1 VASAP
6 ELTAPRAVGH
16 VGITVPDIEA
26 AVAWYGELF
35 GFRLIGPIAD
45 VDQSEGG
52 AFAGPVADIFGPELQ
67 RMRMAFLS
75 SANACII
82 ELFEFQDAPC
92 AELDDHFDYQRRGLT
107 HLAITDPD
115 VAGTTERIVARG
127 GRQRSEVW
135 TLFEGMPYQACY
147 CEDPWGT
154 VIELLSHSHEQT
166 FANLG

>member
-1 VASAP
+1 MTP
-6 ELTAPRAVGH
+6 PRAVGH
-16 VGITVPDIEA
+16 LGITVPDIDA
-26 AVAWYGELF
+26 AVEWYGELF

-45 VDQSEGG
+45 VDQDEGG
-52 AFAGPVADIFGPELQ
+52 AFAGPVADIFGSELR

-82 ELFEFQDAPC
+82 ELFEFQDGPC
-92 AELDDHFDYQRRGLT
+92 AELDDHFDYRRRGIS
-107 HLAITDPD
+107 HLAITEPD
-115 VAGTTERIVARG
+115 VESAAARIVERG
-127 GRQRSEVW
+127 GVQRSKVW